1 MVTTATSYTDS
12 RNRAYPGEGY
22 DGVVRVSSGNYYGT
36 GVLLY
41 DGRAVLTAA
50 HLFSGRSTSATVY
63 FETING
69 LETLVSNR
77 VLINPFYTSD
87 SDHDLAL
94 VWLSNSAP
102 LGAER
107 YGIYRGADEI
117 GHVFDFVGYGRPGT
131 GSSGVLTSYSG
142 NPLRLKASNLFDA
155 DASTL
160 KSFMGSGMDWT
171 PAAGS
176 QLIGDFDNG
185 TAINDALGR
194 VMSRHNVGLGLEEG
208 LISPG
213 DSGGPAFI
221 DGLVAGIASYTA
233 SLSKG
238 WVEPDIDEILN
249 SSYGEIAAWQ
259 RVSYYQQWIDQSLRA
274 QLPNVP
280 TSPED
285 VKKEVEEGNHGTTFA
300 YFLLQFLGVREDL
313 DQWLSVDYTTVDGTA
328 TAGKDYI
335 AAAGTLILYP
345 NENQAVIPVEIIGDT
360 VSESDENFYLEVFNP
375 VGGSFGTGVIKL
387 TAVRTILDDDGWL
400 A

>member
-22 DGVVRVSSGNYYGT
+22 DGVVRVSNDNYYGT

-50 HLFSGRSTSATVY
+50 HLFSGRSSSATVY
-63 FETING
+63 FETTNG
-69 LETLVSNR
+69 PETLVSNR
-77 VLINPFYTSD
+77 VLLNPFYTSE

-102 LGAER
+102 LAAER

-117 GHVFDFVGYGRPGT
+117 GQIFDFVGYGRPGT
-131 GSSGVLTSYSG
+131 GSSGVLTNYSG
-142 NPLRLKASNLFDA
+142 SPLRLKAGNLFDT

-160 KSFMGSGMDWT
+160 KSFMGSVMDWT
-171 PAAGS
+171 PAVGT
-176 QLIGDFDNG
+176 QLIADFDNG
-185 TAINDALGR
+185 TATNDALGR
-194 VMSRHNVGLGLEEG
+194 LMSSHDVGLGLVEG
-208 LISPG
+208 MISSG

-221 DGLVAGIASYTA
+221 NGLVAGIASYTA

-238 WVEPDIDEILN
+238 WVEPDIDAILN

-259 RVSYYQQWIDQSLRA
+259 RVSHYQQWIDQSLRA
-274 QLPNVP
+274 QLPNAP
-280 TSPED
+280 NKPED
-285 VKKEVEEGNHGTTFA
+285 VKKEVAEGNHGTTYA
-300 YFLLQFLGVREDL
+300 YFLLQFTGVRADP
-313 DQWLSVDYTTVDGTA
+313 DQWLSVDYSTVDGTA
-328 TAGKDYI
+328 TGGNDYI
-335 AAAGTLILYP
+335 PAAGTLILYP

-360 VSESDENFYLEVFNP
+360 VSEPDENFYLEVFSP

-387 TAVRTILDDDGWL
+387 TAVRMILDDDGWL
-400 A
+400 V

>member
-22 DGVVRVSSGNYYGT
+22 DGVVRVSNGNYYGT

-50 HLFSGRSTSATVY
+50 HLFSGRSSSATVY
-63 FETING
+63 FETTNG

-77 VLINPFYTSD
+77 VLLNPFYTSD

-102 LGAER
+102 LAAER

-117 GHVFDFVGYGRPGT
+117 GQVFDFVGYGRPGT

-142 NPLRLKASNLFDA
+142 SPLRLKAGNLFDT

-160 KSFMGSGMDWT
+160 KIFMGSVMDWT
-171 PAAGS
+171 PAVGT
-176 QLIGDFDNG
+176 QLIADFDNG
-185 TAINDALGR
+185 TATNDALGR
-194 VMSRHNVGLGLEEG
+194 LMSSHDVGLGLVEG
-208 LISPG
+208 MISSG

-221 DGLVAGIASYTA
+221 NGLVAGIASYTA

-238 WVEPDIDEILN
+238 WVEPDIDAILN

-259 RVSYYQQWIDQSLRA
+259 RVSHYQQWIDQSLRA
-274 QLPNVP
+274 QLPNAP
-280 TSPED
+280 NKPED
-285 VKKEVEEGNHGTTFA
+285 VKKEVAEGNHGTTYA
-300 YFLLQFLGVREDL
+300 YFLLQFTGVRADP
-313 DQWLSVDYTTVDGTA
+313 DQLLSVDYTTFDGTA
-328 TAGKDYI
+328 TGGNDYI
-335 AAAGTLILYP
+335 PAAGTLILYP

-360 VSESDENFYLEVFNP
+360 VSEPDENFYLEVFSP

-387 TAVRTILDDDGWL
+387 TAVRMILDDDGWL
-400 A
+400 V

>member
-117 GHVFDFVGYGRPGT
+117 GHVFDFV
-131 GSSGVLTSYSG
+131 
-142 NPLRLKASNLFDA
+142 
-155 DASTL
+155 
-160 KSFMGSGMDWT
+160 
-171 PAAGS
+171 
-176 QLIGDFDNG
+176 
-185 TAINDALGR
+185 
-194 VMSRHNVGLGLEEG
+194 
-208 LISPG
+208 
-213 DSGGPAFI
+213 
-221 DGLVAGIASYTA
+221 
-233 SLSKG
+233 
-238 WVEPDIDEILN
+238 
-249 SSYGEIAAWQ
+249 
-259 RVSYYQQWIDQSLRA
+259 
-274 QLPNVP
+274 
-280 TSPED
+280 
-285 VKKEVEEGNHGTTFA
+285 
-300 YFLLQFLGVREDL
+300 
-313 DQWLSVDYTTVDGTA
+313 
-328 TAGKDYI
+328 
-335 AAAGTLILYP
+335 
-345 NENQAVIPVEIIGDT
+345 
-360 VSESDENFYLEVFNP
+360 
-375 VGGSFGTGVIKL
+375 
-387 TAVRTILDDDGWL
+387 
-400 A
+400 